1 MAKNAMFYLAI
12 LSVILALAFATNEK
26 DDKEAEN
33 HSAGIFGKV
42 GRFVTVALAMSSRL
56 GGAGA
61 SREVGAVHGVNLK
74 YNQLPNNNWMAPP
87 PPPMPMKSAEFNV
100 RKPSPAE
107 SLKKFAHEFRQ
118 NTGMKPQWYN
128 EEKRVSPG
136 GPDPHHNGEVNR
148 LSPGGPD
155 PHHNG
160 EVNRLSPGGPD
171 PHHNGEVNR
180 LSPGGPDPHHN
191 GQVNRLTPPNPQ
203 HDENATLKQV
213 DKVIPGG
220 PDPIHH

>member
-1 MAKNAMFYLAI
+1 MAKNAMFYLVI
-12 LSVILALAFATNEK
+12 LSVILAIAFATNEK

-74 YNQLPNNNWMAPP
+74 YNQLSNDNWMAPP

-107 SLKKFAHEFRQ
+107 SLKKFAHEFRR

-155 PHHNG
+155 PH
-160 EVNRLSPGGPD
+160 R
-171 PHHNGEVNR
+171 
-180 LSPGGPDPHHN
+180 N

-220 PDPIHH
+220 PDPKHH

>member
-1 MAKNAMFYLAI
+1 MAKNAMFYLVI
-12 LSVILALAFATNEK
+12 LSVILAIAFATNDK

-61 SREVGAVHGVNLK
+61 SREVGAVHGANLK

-107 SLKKFAHEFRQ
+107 SLKKFAHEFRR

-128 EEKRVSPG
+128 EEKRV
-136 GPDPHHNGEVNR
+136 
-148 LSPGGPD
+148 
-155 PHHNG
+155 
-160 EVNRLSPGGPD
+160 SPGGPD

-220 PDPIHH
+220 PDQKHH

>member
-1 MAKNAMFYLAI
+1 MAKNAMFYLVI
-12 LSVILALAFATNEK
+12 LSVILAIAFATNDK
-26 DDKEAEN
+26 DAKEAEN

-74 YNQLPNNNWMAPP
+74 YNQLSNDNWMAPP
-87 PPPMPMKSAEFNV
+87 LPKAMKSAEFNV

-107 SLKKFAHEFRQ
+107 SLKKFAHEFRR

-128 EEKRVSPG
+128 EEKRV
-136 GPDPHHNGEVNR
+136 
-148 LSPGGPD
+148 
-155 PHHNG
+155 
-160 EVNRLSPGGPD
+160 SPGGPD

-220 PDPIHH
+220 PDPKHH